1 MESQQLGKGSSV
13 VGNSERAAVT
23 GDGNWLTKAEN
34 LNRDVMADTS
44 RSDSELEKELLYT
57 PEIGKKVR

>member
-1 MESQQLGKGSSV
+1 MESQQVGKGSSV

-34 LNRDVMADTS
+34 LNRDVDG
-44 RSDSELEKELLYT
+44 RYE
-57 PEIGKKVR
+57 